1 MQKIYNN
8 NFDLLHESMINPI
21 NIVLDINAGKEKFCG
36 YGQLNVTEQGNWR
49 SGYGYRSLSLSLS
62 CLAIILTFW
71 HDY

>member
-36 YGQLNVTEQGNWR
+36 YGQLNVTEQGN
-49 SGYGYRSLSLSLS
+49 
-62 CLAIILTFW
+62 
-71 HDY
+71 